1 VKRRVEFVNLE
12 FDTQTKEVK
21 LNFTYHGKK
30 KRIAYEFILTFFDIR
45 VLRGAIEKMFRK
57 LSDTAIPEP
66 PVEVLETLKD
76 QGFLEFPKE
85 EVETW
90 LPFLLD
96 LHFMEIVDTPR
107 IIGGS
112 VGAVLQRGKDEHL
125 DALMRLLRR

>member
-1 VKRRVEFVNLE
+1 MKRRVEFVNLE
-12 FDTQTKEVK
+12 FDSQTKEVK
-21 LNFTYHGKK
+21 LNFIYHGKK

-57 LSDTAIPEP
+57 LSDTSIPEP
-66 PVEVLETLKD
+66 PIEVIETLRE

-90 LPFLLD
+90 LPFLVY

-112 VGAVLQRGKDEHL
+112 VGAVLQKGKDDHL
-125 DALMRLLRR
+125 DALIRLLQR